1 MIKYHSIFCQLLSL
15 FSRYE
20 FKKAVQE
27 HSGER
32 HARGISCWDQ
42 FIAMLF
48 YRLAKAKSLREI
60 IGGMASQESFLYH
73 LGAKLMKRSSLAYA
87 NAHRPWQ
94 LYQTIFYQFL
104 SQCRLLQ
111 SGHKFRFKNNLL
123 SIDATVIDLC
133 ARIFDWAKF
142 RQTKGAVKLHLTL
155 DHNGYL
161 PSYAYIT
168 TGKVHEVNVARK
180 LMWSSGTILTF
191 DRAFVDFSWFAS
203 LIRQGVWFVTRAK
216 ENIAYRVVGIHIP
229 PSHRNIVRDEIIE
242 LTGFY
247 SYQNC
252 PYPLRRIE
260 ALDPETGE
268 MVVLLTNHLTFG
280 ASTISAIY
288 KDRWQIEIL
297 FRNLKQ
303 HLRIKTFVGTS
314 ANALHI
320 QIWTALVV
328 YLLLWYLKVKA
339 KFSWSMSNLFALV
352 RMNLFARKSLWAW
365 LDDPFPKP
373 MDYPVQLPLF
383 DYAT

>member
-1 MIKYHSIFCQLLSL
+1 MIKLHSIFCQMLSL

-42 FIAMLF
+42 FVAMLF
-48 YRLAKAKSLREI
+48 CHLAKAKSLREI

-94 LYQTIFYQFL
+94 IYQTVFYQLL
-104 SQCRLLQ
+104 SRCRPVQ
-111 SGHKFRFKNNLL
+111 KGHKFRFKNKLL

-133 ARIFDWAKF
+133 ASIFDWAKF

-155 DHNGYL
+155 DHDGYL

-168 TGKVHEVNVARK
+168 TGKVHEVNVARE
-180 LMWSSGTILTF
+180 LQWPSGTILTF
-191 DRAFVDFSWFAS
+191 DRAFVDFAWFGS

-216 ENIAYRVVGIHIP
+216 SNIAYRVIEILIP
-229 PSHRNIVRDEIIE
+229 PSNPNIIKDEIIE
-242 LTGFY
+242 LTGYY
-247 SYQNC
+247 SYQDC

-260 ALDPETGE
+260 AIDPKTGE
-268 MVVLLTNHLTFG
+268 IAVLLTSHLHFS

-288 KDRWQIEIL
+288 KDRWQIEIV

-320 QIWTALVV
+320 QIWTALIA
-328 YLLLWYLKVKA
+328 YLLLWYLKK
-339 KFSWSMSNLFALV
+339 KSKYCWSMSNLFALV
-352 RMNLFARKSLWAW
+352 RMNLFSRKSLWAW

-373 MDYPVQLPLF
+373 MEYHVQLPLF
-383 DYAT
+383 DFKT

>member
-20 FKKAVQE
+20 FNKAVQE

-48 YRLAKAKSLREI
+48 YQLAKAKSLREI

-94 LYQTIFYQFL
+94 LYQTIFYRFL

-123 SIDATVIDLC
+123 SLDATVIDLC

-303 HLRIKTFVGTS
+303 HLRIKTFIGTS